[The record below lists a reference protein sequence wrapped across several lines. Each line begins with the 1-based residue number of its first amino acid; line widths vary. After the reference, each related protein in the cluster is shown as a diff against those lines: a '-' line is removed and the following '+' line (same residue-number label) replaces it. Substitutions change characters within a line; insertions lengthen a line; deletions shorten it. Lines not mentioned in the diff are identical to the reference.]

1 MSSSPADRRGFRSN
15 ARRRCWYR
23 LAAARRG
30 AAAVLMA
37 AFGFVLLIACA
48 NVANL
53 LLARGTSRS
62 PEIGIRFSLGA
73 SRARVVRQLLTE
85 SLLISIAGGVLG
97 SVAALWSFQ
106 LLVGLAVPAL
116 LPPDLPLSIVLD
128 LRPDVRVLAFAMA
141 LILGTGIVCGLMPAL
156 QAAKPDL
163 PAVMKQDSAGSGVGR
178 RGGRLRGTLVGVQ
191 VALCMALMIAAGLLL
206 RGLAATYTVDPGF
219 DYRGVAWLSL
229 ESMVGGYGPEEWAV
243 LQQRL
248 IAAVEALPGVDAVA
262 RSDRDPLGDDV
273 SAIPV
278 RLSGQSESESGL
290 RS

>member
-1 MSSSPADRRGFRSN
+1 VPASAPGTPASPRRLRHEED
-15 ARRRCWYR
+15 W
-23 LAAARRG
+23 
-30 AAAVLMA
+30 
-37 AFGFVLLIACA
+37 CA

-62 PEIGIRFSLGA
+62 REIGIRFALGA

-106 LLVGLAVPAL
+106 LLVALAVPAI
-116 LPPDLPLSIVLD
+116 LPPDLPLSVVLD

-141 LILGTGIVCGLMPAL
+141 LILGTGIVCGLVPAL
-156 QAAKPDL
+156 QASKPDL
-163 PAVMKQDSAGSGVGR
+163 PAAMKQDSAGSGGGR

-206 RGLAATYTVDPGF
+206 RGLSATYTVDPGF
-219 DYRGVAWLSL
+219 NYRGVASLSL
-229 ESMVGGYGPEEWAV
+229 ESMVGGYGPEEAV

-248 IAAVEALPGVDAVA
+248 VAAIEALPGVDAVA
-262 RSDRDPLGDDV
+262 RTDRDPLGDDV
-273 SAIPV
+273 STIAV
-278 RLSGQSESESGL
+278 RLSGQSESESRVAQLNAVSPGYFSL
-290 RS
+290 LELAVFR